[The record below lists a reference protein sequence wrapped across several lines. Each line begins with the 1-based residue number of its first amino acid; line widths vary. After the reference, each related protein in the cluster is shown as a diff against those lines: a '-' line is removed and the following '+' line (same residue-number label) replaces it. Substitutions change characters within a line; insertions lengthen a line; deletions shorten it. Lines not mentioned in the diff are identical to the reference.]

1 MDHSFNSDTSSS
13 MGTSLTIAQPDI
25 SAEDA
30 ALTSRMTRNQMRA
43 LKSRQDSTKSE
54 LDTVKSELV
63 TVKSELDS
71 TKSELDTIKSEL
83 ASVKSELDSTKS
95 KLDSIGSKLDSIGSK
110 CGKKLAKTSELDT
123 KNAKEARKM
132 PLSSNNKFVKNM
144 EGVSEKQPMEE
155 EPPIK
160 REMEVIDLIDDDD
173 DDEVVTGAEKPV
185 VQEQKAGQVNARK
198 TPGHAGDKHISKK
211 PAANKRSSDNAFVH
225 DKRAP
230 GGSSRPNKRT
240 KT

>member
-54 LDTVKSELV
+54 LDT
-63 TVKSELDS
+63 
-71 TKSELDTIKSEL
+71 IKSEL
-83 ASVKSELDSTKS
+83 ASVKSELDSTK
-95 KLDSIGSKLDSIGSK
+95 SKLDSIGSK

-132 PLSSNNKFVKNM
+132 PLSLNNKLVKNM

-155 EPPIK
+155 EPLIK

>member
-1 MDHSFNSDTSSS
+1 
-13 MGTSLTIAQPDI
+13 
-25 SAEDA
+25 
-30 ALTSRMTRNQMRA
+30 
-43 LKSRQDSTKSE
+43 
-54 LDTVKSELV
+54 
-63 TVKSELDS
+63 
-71 TKSELDTIKSEL
+71 
-83 ASVKSELDSTKS
+83 
-95 KLDSIGSKLDSIGSK
+95 
-110 CGKKLAKTSELDT
+110 
-123 KNAKEARKM
+123 M
-132 PLSSNNKFVKNM
+132 PLSLNNKFVKNM

-173 DDEVVTGAEKPV
+173 DDDDEVVTGAEKPV
-185 VQEQKAGQVNARK
+185 VQEQKAGQA
-198 TPGHAGDKHISKK
+198 KK

>member
-54 LDTVKSELV
+54 LDTIKSELA

-71 TKSELDTIKSEL
+71 TK
-83 ASVKSELDSTKS
+83 
-95 KLDSIGSKLDSIGSK
+95 SKLDSIGSK

-132 PLSSNNKFVKNM
+132 PLSLNNKLVKNM

>member
-54 LDTVKSELV
+54 LD
-63 TVKSELDS
+63 
-71 TKSELDTIKSEL
+71 
-83 ASVKSELDSTKS
+83 
-95 KLDSIGSKLDSIGSK
+95 SIGSKLDSIGSK

-132 PLSSNNKFVKNM
+132 PLSLNNKFVKNM
-144 EGVSEKQPMEE
+144 QGVSEKQPMEE